1 MSFFG
6 RNRLDW
12 PETAINLAY
21 DIAKY
26 RSEDPYVQVGAVII
40 KKDGS
45 MFLGYNGAPSGV
57 DIDWSNRDAR
67 RERVL
72 HAEANVL
79 NFVKPNEVELLACT
93 HLPCKECLKM
103 IAQKRIDKVYY
114 SKELKGYDSSL
125 TFDLAEEF
133 GINIIKLNYEKA
145 KETTD

>member
-12 PETAINLAY
+12 PETAINLAH
-21 DIAKY
+21 DIAEY

>member
-1 MSFFG
+1 MSFSG
-6 RNRLDW
+6 KNRLDW
-12 PETAINLAY
+12 PETALSLAY

-57 DIDWSNRDAR
+57 DIDWSDRDAR
-67 RERVL
+67 RERVI

-93 HLPCKECLKM
+93 HLPCKECLKT
-103 IAQKRIDKVYY
+103 IAQKKVSRVYY
-114 SKELKGYDSSL
+114 GEELNGYNSSL
-125 TFDLAEEF
+125 TFKLAEEF
-133 GINIIKLNYEKA
+133 GVKIIKLNYETITK
-145 KETTD
+145 KI

>member
-1 MSFFG
+1 MSFLG
-6 RNRLDW
+6 RDRLSW
-12 PETAINLAY
+12 PETAVNLAY
-21 DIAKY
+21 DIARY

-57 DIDWSNRDAR
+57 DIDWSDRDAR

-93 HLPCKECLKM
+93 HLPCKECLKT
-103 IAQKRIDKVYY
+103 IAQKKVANVYY
-114 SKELKGYDSSL
+114 CEELDGYDSSL
-125 TFDLAEEF
+125 TLKLAKEF
-133 GINIIKLNYEKA
+133 RVKIIKINYEKS
-145 KETTD
+145 KEKT